1 MGPLRQLEHLRM
13 MVMTVDCGR
22 EGDGGGNGD
31 GDGDGDGYNCGDD
44 NDDGDD
50 CTSDELGH
58 E

>member
-22 EGDGGGNGD
+22 EVDGDGN
-31 GDGDGDGYNCGDD
+31 GDGDGYNCGDD
-44 NDDGDD
+44 NGDDDDGDD